1 MEDLIGI
8 DFVEAEHLKKQ
19 SGDCFQKRFLD
30 VGTSEKKHNIY
41 IYI

>member
-41 IYI
+41 I